1 MRNINRIK
9 PFLNELEK
17 LWEAYPDLRF
27 GQLVYLLAE
36 KLDCDIFFPEEERWL
51 EVIRETK
58 RPDYSNYALIRVKNA
73 QNDTN

>member
-51 EVIRETK
+51 EAIRETK
-58 RPDYSNYALIRVKNA
+58 RPEYSNYALIRVKNA